1 MMDKTVLAS
10 LLEPLEDSEGILVC
24 TNEVPYRD
32 DESTKRLFGTFQFTE
47 IDGLDGG
54 PHYRYTNSGVVICHT
69 GPSINVLI
77 GGEVPEAIPD
87 LMRALDQL
95 GWKDVDIYSRHGQ
108 AFFDD
113 IARHTPASV
122 DLNITLR
129 EVPIDLSDDL
139 ADFARQAT
147 AASAESFENAEASFM
162 QMLRSDAGLPPS
174 PVSTPQ
180 EAPAADVEASN
191 LGMGVAVGVAHNY
204 VPDSDA
210 DEFAPMVP
218 APIPLIGEPPVN
230 ALPISAAPKPA
241 QARPVISLATP
252 SPVDLQP
259 VPQNRPPAAVEPVL
273 AQDLHRTSGASR
285 LVGGTTST
293 NSISVKQVTEVQEET
308 PVQKRATPSPTPMP
322 AAQVRHKFES
332 HPVSSDFPAEPISL
346 GDSLVV
352 ACLPEHRYL
361 DEELQELADGRD
373 IVILEPGAATWSDC
387 HASWTLLDEHS
398 GVDLV
403 AALWPNEKQ
412 DHLAIHAMFTL
423 AQHQSAPHS
432 LSNLLALAGQD
443 ISDELFSQ
451 FADAGIHA
459 QLIDHLRMQH
469 RMGLLDMSLWRMV
482 VDLWSAAAMTCSRQ
496 VLFSALAERQVK
508 PLLVLVRLDAM
519 DFGSAAEFL
528 AAGALRWAS
537 RLANSQRTAATVV
550 PAAPLMEKEAL
561 AASLVSQMP
570 PDMLSLFKRII
581 NS

>member
-10 LLEPLEDSEGILVC
+10 LLEPLEDSEGIFVC

-32 DESTKRLFGTFQFTE
+32 DDSTKRLFGTFQFTE

-54 PHYRYTNSGVVICHT
+54 AHYRYTNSGVVICHT

-129 EVPIDLSDDL
+129 EVPIDLSDAL
-139 ADFARQAT
+139 ADFGRQAV
-147 AASAESFENAEASFM
+147 AASAESFETAEASFM
-162 QMLRSDAGLPPS
+162 QMIRSDAGLPPS
-174 PVSTPQ
+174 STSTPL
-180 EAPAADVEASN
+180 EAPTSEAEANN

-204 VPDSDA
+204 VPDIDI

-218 APIPLIGEPPVN
+218 APIPLVDEQPMSGV
-230 ALPISAAPKPA
+230 PISAAPKPT

-252 SPVDLQP
+252 SPVGLQP
-259 VPQNRPPAAVEPVL
+259 VPKIQHLASVEPEP
-273 AQDLHRTSGASR
+273 AQESHRTTGGSG
-285 LVGGTTST
+285 LVGTTQST
-293 NSISVKQVTEVQEET
+293 SSISVKPVAAVTEET
-308 PVQKRATPSPTPMP
+308 PAQKRALPSPTPMP
-322 AAQVRHKFES
+322 AAHERRNLES
-332 HPVSSDFPAEPISL
+332 RPVSSDFPAEPISL

-352 ACLPEHRYL
+352 ACLPERRYSG
-361 DEELQELADGRD
+361 EELQALADGRD

-387 HASWTLLDEHS
+387 HVSWNLLDEHS
-398 GVDLV
+398 GVDLL

-423 AQHQSAPHS
+423 ARHQSVPHS
-432 LSNLLALAGQD
+432 LSNLLALATQD
-443 ISDELFSQ
+443 VSDELFVQ
-451 FADAGIHA
+451 FAEAGIRT

-469 RMGLLDMSLWRMV
+469 RLGLLDMSLWRMV
-482 VDLWSAAAMTCSRQ
+482 VDLWSAAAMTCTRQ
-496 VLFSALAERQVK
+496 IAFSALSDRQVK

-519 DFGSAAEFL
+519 DFGSAAEFV

-537 RLANSQRTAATVV
+537 RLANSQRAVASVV
-550 PAAPLMEKEAL
+550 PVAQFAEKEAL
-561 AASLVSQMP
+561 AASLVSRMP
-570 PDMLSLFKRII
+570 PDMLSLFKRIL